1 MSLWMNGLTKEDC
14 KRCLPFVIGIIAF
27 LYFAVMAVKTYAG
40 VFVSTDSADFL
51 AASTVWMVPQTYGYP
66 LYIVLGHFLNL
77 FPGELPAKMTVLL
90 SALPAAIAVFFVYKI
105 TFKLTGKVII
115 ATICSVVLL
124 GTVVFLTEATVT
136 KGYALTAMFLTIGY
150 WFYINDRKYLT
161 VIFLGLATA
170 VHMMVV
176 VIVFLWLIADRRW
189 RLWLGKPLLVYI
201 AVGIGPY
208 SLIPILMAL
217 DTPRYLAGSFSLANL
232 KGYWSGTGR
241 SIIGMLSVMDA
252 PSRWWFLGRVLLA
265 SSGLAIIP
273 LLNRH
278 IYNLRN
284 RQIAVLI
291 AAPVFILWYVATCLD
306 VQVWTYLS
314 VGAPFVAVLVGLG
327 LARMKEYHKYAIAA
341 SAIVLVIVNGFFMN
355 ADAITRQDPR
365 MEQYKASLEALPDGA
380 VVVTVPSST
389 SLGLFYTIV
398 EGKNLV
404 PLIYS
409 YLELDSTM
417 GMDGYEQY
425 LADKYGVWWR
435 STLEGVQ
442 NCLDNNRPVYYVPI
456 ENSWLNPCFTLE
468 GDIQYDM
475 PNRIIALTG
484 VQPQDKIEV
493 TRNE

>member
-1 MSLWMNGLTKEDC
+1 MSLWMNGLTKEDS
-14 KRCLPFVIGIIAF
+14 KRILPFVIGLIAF
-27 LYFAVMAVKTYAG
+27 LYFSGMAVKTYAG

-66 LYIVLGHFLNL
+66 LYITLGHFLNL
-77 FPGELPAKMTVLL
+77 FPGELAAKMTVLL

-176 VIVFLWLIADRRW
+176 MIALFWLIADRRW
-189 RLWLGKPLLVYI
+189 RLWLGKPLLVYV

-217 DTPRYLAGSFSLANL
+217 DTPRYLAGSFSLDNL

-273 LLNRH
+273 LLNKN

-284 RQIAVLI
+284 RQIAVLV
-291 AAPVFILWYVATCLD
+291 AAPVFVLWYVATCLD

-314 VGAPFVAVLVGLG
+314 VGAPFVAILVGLG
-327 LARMKEYHKYAIAA
+327 LARMKEYHKYAVAI
-341 SAIVLVIVNGFFMN
+341 SAVVLIIVNGFFMN
-355 ADAITRQDPR
+355 AYELNKQDPR
-365 MEQYKASLEALPDGA
+365 MENYKAALEALPDGS

-389 SLGLFYTIV
+389 SLGIFYTIV
-398 EGKNLV
+398 EGKNLI

-417 GMDGYEQY
+417 GMKGYDKY
-425 LADKYGVWWR
+425 LEDKYGVKWTD
-435 STLEGVQ
+435 TLSAVQ
-442 NCLDNNRPVYYVPI
+442 ECLDTERPVYLVPI
-456 ENSWLNPCFTLE
+456 QNSWLNPCFNVE
-468 GDIQYDM
+468 GEVVYNM
-475 PNRIIALTG
+475 PNRIVSLTG
-484 VQPQDKIEV
+484 KQPQNKLEM
-493 TRNE
+493 TKQ